1 MGVVEALAAI
11 RVLQLSKGVGPTHW
25 VSPPRE
31 SSSPVRRRASI
42 DLSEL
47 HVSER
52 RACAAT
58 GMAFAK
64 RGNTT
69 AEYYHDVAW
78 PRGVRLKTRSV
89 MRHFAHDPNEL
100 ILGEM

>member
-11 RVLQLSKGVGPTHW
+11 RVLQLSKGVGPTRW

-42 DLSEL
+42 ELVRREL

-69 AEYYHDVAW
+69 AEYCHDVAW
-78 PRGVRLKTRSV
+78 PAVS
-89 MRHFAHDPNEL
+89 D
-100 ILGEM
+100 